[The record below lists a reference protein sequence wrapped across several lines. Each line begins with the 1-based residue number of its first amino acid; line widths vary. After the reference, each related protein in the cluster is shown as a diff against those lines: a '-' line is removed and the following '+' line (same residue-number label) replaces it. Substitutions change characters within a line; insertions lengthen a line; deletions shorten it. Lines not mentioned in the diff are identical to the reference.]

1 MTFMELVK
9 DIAAVVGCITACVGL
24 ATLIVKPLRNSM
36 KHWVQTVVGDSD
48 ISTAVQ
54 NLETNL
60 TNQMKELTNRVD
72 SNCSALDNVNDQIAK
87 LERRITKDEI
97 HRMKE
102 IIFSCADRCRRGAF
116 ISQHE
121 YEYVCEVFNIY
132 STILL
137 QNGGGEAE
145 FNYIVEHYNNQCNKM
160 QEKKG
165 K

>member
-1 MTFMELVK
+1 MTFMELIK
-9 DIAAVVGCITACVGL
+9 DVAAIVGCITACVGL
-24 ATLIVKPLRNSM
+24 ATLIIKPLRSSM
-36 KHWVQTVVGDSD
+36 KRWVQTVVGDSD
-48 ISTAVQ
+48 VSTAVQ
-54 NLETNL
+54 DLKSQFEKRMNEL
-60 TNQMKELTNRVD
+60 KEEVGANSNSLKEVD
-72 SNCSALDNVNDQIAK
+72 NKIAA

-145 FNYIVEHYNNQCNKM
+145 FNYIVDHYNHQCDKM
-160 QEKKG
+160 QEKKDH
-165 K
+165 

>member
-1 MTFMELVK
+1 MELVK
-9 DIAAVVGCITACVGL
+9 DIAAVVGCITACFGL
-24 ATLIVKPLRNSM
+24 AAMIIKPLRNAM
-36 KHWVQTVVGDSD
+36 KRWIQSIVGDSD
-48 ISTAVQ
+48 ISSAVQ
-54 NLETNL
+54 ALETRVDKR
-60 TNQMKELTNRVD
+60 MKELADHIATNSSSLKD
-72 SNCSALDNVNDQIAK
+72 IDNKIAA

-102 IIFSCADRCRRGAF
+102 IIFSCADRCRRGAY

-145 FNYIVEHYNNQCNKM
+145 FNYIVDYYNRQCIKQ
-160 QEKKG
+160 QEQKEK
-165 K
+165 

>member
-1 MTFMELVK
+1 MELIK
-9 DIAAVVGCITACVGL
+9 DIATVVGCVTTCFGL
-24 ATLIVKPLRNSM
+24 VAIIVKPFRNLM
-36 KHWVQTVVGDSD
+36 KRWVQSIIGDSD
-48 ISTAVQ
+48 ISVAVK
-54 NLETNL
+54 NLETKFDKRL
-60 TNQMKELTNRVD
+60 KELATNVD
-72 SNCSALDNVNDQIAK
+72 ANNTSLKDINEKIAT

-102 IIFSCADRCRRGAF
+102 IIFSCADRCRRGAY

-145 FNYIVEHYNNQCNKM
+145 FNYIVDHYNHQCDKM

>member
-1 MTFMELVK
+1 MELVK
-9 DIAAVVGCITACVGL
+9 DIAAVVGCITACFGL
-24 ATLIVKPLRNSM
+24 AAIIIKPLRDAM
-36 KHWVQTVVGDSD
+36 KRWIQNIVGDSD
-48 ISTAVQ
+48 VSVAVQ
-54 NLETNL
+54 NLDSRVDKR
-60 TNQMKELTNRVD
+60 MKEIATNVD
-72 SNCSALDNVNDQIAK
+72 TNNTELKDIKDKIAA

-102 IIFSCADRCRRGAF
+102 IIFSCADRCRRGAY

-145 FNYIVEHYNNQCNKM
+145 FNYIVEHYNNQCNKA
-160 QEKKG
+160 QEQKEK
-165 K
+165 

>member
-1 MTFMELVK
+1 MELVR
-9 DIAAVVGCITACVGL
+9 DIAAVVGCITTCFGL
-24 ATLIVKPLRNSM
+24 VAIIVKPFRNSM
-36 KHWVQTVVGDSD
+36 KRWVQSIIGDSD
-48 ISTAVQ
+48 ISVAVK
-54 NLETNL
+54 NLETKFDKRL
-60 TNQMKELTNRVD
+60 KELATNVD
-72 SNCSALDNVNDQIAK
+72 TNSNSLKDINDKIAA

-102 IIFSCADRCRRGAF
+102 IIFSCADRCRRGAY

-145 FNYIVEHYNNQCNKM
+145 FNYIVEHYNHQCDKM

>member
-1 MTFMELVK
+1 MELVK
-9 DIAAVVGCITACVGL
+9 DVAAVVGCITACFGL
-24 ATLIVKPLRNSM
+24 AAMIIKPLRNAM
-36 KHWVQTVVGDSD
+36 KRWVQSIVGDSD
-48 ISTAVQ
+48 ISVAVQ
-54 NLETNL
+54 NLETKFDKR
-60 TNQMKELTNRVD
+60 MKEIATNVD
-72 SNCSALDNVNDQIAK
+72 TNNTSLKDINDKIAA

-102 IIFSCADRCRRGAF
+102 IIFSCADRCRRGAY

-145 FNYIVEHYNNQCNKM
+145 FNYIVDHYNHQCDKM